1 MFSLMEKLSNKIIS
15 RVLLY
20 IRILEELIKKNR
32 VRVSSNELA
41 KLTGLSDVQIR
52 KDISKFGKVGTPRL
66 GYNTIELKGV
76 LEDFVLHKKTIQL
89 ALFGV
94 GNLGTAILK
103 YPAFRK
109 DRLNIAAAFDK
120 DKNKIGRTINSVRI
134 YSIDKAPEII
144 KKTRSEIGIVAVGA
158 QDSQE
163 VVDIMVLSGLK
174 GIINFAPVFLNAPK
188 DVIVR
193 DIDLSLEFLAL
204 YCSVKIME

>member
-1 MFSLMEKLSNKIIS
+1 MEKLSNKIIS

-52 KDISKFGKVGTPRL
+52 KDISKFGKIGTPRL
-66 GYNTIELKGV
+66 GYNTTELKNI

-103 YPAFRK
+103 YPAFKK
-109 DRLNIAAAFDK
+109 DRLNIAAAFEK
-120 DKNKIGRTINSVRI
+120 DKNKIGKIINGVRI
-134 YSIDKAPEII
+134 YPIDKAPEII
-144 KKTRSEIGIVAVGA
+144 KKTHAEIGIVAVGA

-174 GIINFAPVFLNAPK
+174 GIINFSPVFLNVPK
-188 DVIVR
+188 DVVVR

-204 YCSVKIME
+204 YCSVKISE

>member
-1 MFSLMEKLSNKIIS
+1 MEKLSNKIIS

-32 VRVSSNELA
+32 ARVSSNELA

-52 KDISKFGKVGTPRL
+52 KDISKFGKIGTPRL
-66 GYNTIELKGV
+66 GYSTRELKNI
-76 LEDFVLHKKTIQL
+76 LEDFVLHKETIQL

-103 YPAFRK
+103 YPAFKK
-109 DRLNIAAAFDK
+109 DKLNIAAAFEK
-120 DKNKIGRTINSVRI
+120 DKNKIGKIVNGVRI
-134 YSIDKAPEII
+134 YPIDKAPEII
-144 KKTRSEIGIVAVGA
+144 KKIHAEIGIVAVGA

-174 GIINFAPVFLNAPK
+174 GIINFSPTFLNVPK
-188 DVIVR
+188 EIAVR

-204 YCSVKIME
+204 YCSVKILA

>member
-1 MFSLMEKLSNKIIS
+1 MEKLSNKIIS

-32 VRVSSNELA
+32 VRVSSNELS

-52 KDISKFGKVGTPRL
+52 KDISKFGKIGTPRL
-66 GYNTIELKGV
+66 GYSTTELKDI
-76 LEDFVLHKKTIQL
+76 LEDFVLHKKNIQL

-103 YPAFRK
+103 YPAFKK
-109 DRLNIAAAFDK
+109 DRLNIVAAFEK
-120 DKNKIGRTINSVRI
+120 DKNKIGKIVNGVRI
-134 YSIDKAPEII
+134 YPIDKAPEII
-144 KKTRSEIGIVAVGA
+144 KKTHAEIGIVAVGA

-174 GIINFAPVFLNAPK
+174 GIINFSPVFLNVPK
-188 DVIVR
+188 DVVVR

-204 YCSVKIME
+204 YCSVKTME